1 MDFRDHF
8 VQKALD
14 KAVGR
19 YRPEKTVRSRI
30 ARMAVIAAVAL
41 CAFAGFWAALHHST
55 PKPRAAAPCS
65 SASWR
70 ACRSGSVGHRPA

>member
-19 YRPEKTVRSRI
+19 YRPEKTLRSRI
-30 ARMAVIAAVAL
+30 ARMAVIAAVAVVV
-41 CAFAGFWAALHHST
+41 FAGFWAALHHST
-55 PKPRAAAPCS
+55 PKPAPRAAERKPIAIELLPAPGK
-65 SASWR
+65 R
-70 ACRSGSVGHRPA
+70 